1 MNSREL
7 AHELRT
13 PINHIVGYSEMLME
27 DLAADPGSDG
37 YRAIAAVRAAARD
50 MLAAVNGHLGRG
62 RPADSVVP
70 PEVLANLRAE
80 IQSGVEQLSKQRI
93 DESSLTQSPESAADV
108 AKILGACGRLSQF
121 AATGDL
127 SPPHPAQP

>member
-50 MLAAVNGHLGRG
+50 MLTAVNGHLGRG
-62 RPADSVVP
+62 ADSVVP
-70 PEVLANLRAE
+70 AEVLAGLRAA
-80 IQSGVEQLSKQRI
+80 IQSGVEQLSSQRI
-93 DESSLTQSPESAADV
+93 DESSLAQSPASASDV

-127 SPPHPAQP
+127 SPHHPTQP